1 MGLVLGEYVDLC
13 FNLIEENSS
22 FFLSFFFFNN
32 FFWSQREGE
41 GEIQTSYFCVRHG
54 LQTNLEIDEIMG

>member
-22 FFLSFFFFNN
+22 FFLSLFFFNN
-32 FFWSQREGE
+32 FFPQKEGE
-41 GEIQTSYFCVRHG
+41 GEIQSYICMRHG
-54 LQTNLEIDEIMG
+54 LQPILEIEEIKG

>member
-22 FFLSFFFFNN
+22 FFLSFFFLII
-32 FFWSQREGE
+32 FFPQKEGE
-41 GEIQTSYFCVRHG
+41 GEIQSYIYMRHG
-54 LQTNLEIDEIMG
+54 LQPILEIEEIKG